1 MTIHKVEKQSMSQN
15 NLPKL
20 LGILLFFCSWFV
32 MSQEQEPPSRKLK
45 KVGFL
50 YNNAQNKNFLFNDE
64 DYRYQIHVFKA
75 QLFYNLIEWEK
86 WDFNLLIQP
95 QVQMGQH
102 QLLNPFFI
110 QPEDGNVDELRERF
124 TQERTLSLLAF
135 ELGFQF
141 RREVFNGLFF
151 EANFGLGVAY
161 IDKDTER
168 LAQGFTFIENIS
180 LGFAHPFK
188 SSEIYI
194 GGQIGHVSNF
204 DIQLPNSGYDTLGF
218 EIGYRILL
226 E

>member
-1 MTIHKVEKQSMSQN
+1 
-15 NLPKL
+15 
-20 LGILLFFCSWFV
+20 
-32 MSQEQEPPSRKLK
+32 MSQEQEKPSRKLK
-45 KVGFL
+45 KIGFL
-50 YNNAQNKNFLFNDE
+50 YNNARNQNFIFNDT
-64 DYRYQIHVFKA
+64 DYTYQIHALKA
-75 QLFYNLIEWEK
+75 QFFYSLIEWKK
-86 WDFNLLIQP
+86 WDFNLIIQP
-95 QVQMGQH
+95 QVQTGEH

-110 QPEDGNVDELRERF
+110 QPEDGSDFEAQREQF
-124 TQERTLSLLAF
+124 TQERRLSLFAF

-141 RREVFNGLFF
+141 RREVLQDLFF

-180 LGFAHPFK
+180 LGVAYPFK

-204 DIQLPNSGYDTLGF
+204 DFQLPNSGYDTLGF

-226 E
+226 K